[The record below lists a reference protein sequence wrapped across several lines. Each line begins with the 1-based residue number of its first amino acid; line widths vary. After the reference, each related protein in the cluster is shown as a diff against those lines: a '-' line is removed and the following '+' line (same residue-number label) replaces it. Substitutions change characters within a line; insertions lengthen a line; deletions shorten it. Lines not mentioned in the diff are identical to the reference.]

1 MTELENEDAPGRAEA
16 GPGPEA
22 EGGIDRARA
31 WLVGAGLGALVLAA
45 MVVAFVI
52 GTNYS
57 DEPAVPVTAAGEDVP
72 ALPQEASGPGK
83 DLFTANCGACHT
95 LSEAGTAGTAG
106 PDLDS
111 LAPDEEIVAQAIA
124 KGGTGTGMM
133 PPGLLTGKEAE
144 QVSTY
149 VSAAAGGD

>member
-1 MTELENEDAPGRAEA
+1 MTDPQNRDEA
-16 GPGPEA
+16 QQSADGE
-22 EGGIDRARA
+22 IDRARA

-57 DEPAVPVTAAGEDVP
+57 DDPATVAVDGGDVP
-72 ALPQEASGPGK
+72 ALPRAAAGPGR

-95 LSEAGTAGTAG
+95 MSGADTSGAAG
-106 PDLDS
+106 PDLDQ
-111 LAPDEEIVAQAIA
+111 LAPDAAVVEQAIA

-133 PPGLLTGKEAE
+133 PPGLLTGEQARQVAE
-144 QVSTY
+144 YVASVS
-149 VSAAAGGD
+149 GGG